1 MNFTVH
7 LHVVPRL
14 RMSGAVPLL
23 PLCAF
28 MVWTGQTLPVP
39 LPYPI
44 CSFTS
49 ALSRLPRLTYVA

>member
-1 MNFTVH
+1 
-7 LHVVPRL
+7 
-14 RMSGAVPLL
+14 MSGAVPLL

-28 MVWTGQTLPVP
+28 RVWTGQTLPVP